1 MSRRET
7 AADASAKGGSMQI
20 DWVHFTPWSALAGG
34 GLIGLA
40 AAWLLLVDGRI
51 LGVSGILG
59 GLVTPRRGEIL
70 WRFALILGRIVSPA
84 LAYVLFGAVGAGVST
99 NLPTLLAAGLLVGV
113 GTRLGKG
120 CTSGHGVCGLARLSP
135 RSAVATSAF
144 MGSGFLTVFVVR
156 HLLG

>member
-1 MSRRET
+1 
-7 AADASAKGGSMQI
+7 MQI

-59 GLVTPRRGEIL
+59 GFVTPRRGEVL
-70 WRFALILGRIVSPA
+70 WRFALILGLIVSPA
-84 LAYVLFGAVGAGVST
+84 LAYVLFGVVGSGVST

-135 RSAVATSAF
+135 RSAVATGAF
-144 MGSGFLTVFVVR
+144 MASGFLTVFVVR
-156 HLLG
+156 HILS

>member
-1 MSRRET
+1 
-7 AADASAKGGSMQI
+7 MQI

-59 GLVTPRRGEIL
+59 GLVTPRSGEDL
-70 WRFALILGRIVSPA
+70 WRFALILGLIVSPA

-99 NLPTLLAAGLLVGV
+99 NLPTLLAAGLLVGF
-113 GTRLGKG
+113 GTRLGGG

-135 RSAVATSAF
+135 RSAVATGAF
-144 MGSGFLTVFVVR
+144 MASGFLTVFVVR
-156 HLLG
+156 HILG